1 MKRTYMVELVKTIQ
15 YHVEAEDAY
24 EAEKMA
30 IELDCC
36 KEAEIQWATNSYDE
50 VRVEVD

>member
-1 MKRTYMVELVKTIQ
+1 MVTVTTP
-15 YHVEAEDAY
+15 DPY

-36 KEAEIQWATNSYDE
+36 KEAAMKWALDSYDE
-50 VRVEVD
+50 IRVEED